1 MLQQNISQ
9 SQQQILSVDQRQ
21 SLQILAYTN
30 QELDSFLTEEYMQN
44 PLLECQRDRQSEI
57 IDSLDGHYETASSYR
72 DHYIRWE
79 DEDTDRRGDIR
90 AKEPSSL
97 RDQLKGQL
105 TIHQYSPEEW
115 ELVDYLIDC
124 LDDKGF
130 FTYAPEEI
138 AASYGCPVSMVE
150 KCLADLR
157 ELEPAGIFAKDIAG
171 CLLKQLEAEP
181 DPDQVLIE
189 IISDHLQ
196 DLLRGNLSN
205 ITRALSITT
214 ARCRACIQKI
224 GTLNPRPIMNT
235 EREGVEYV
243 VPDILVQRED
253 GHWKVTLN
261 DSWMGEYRFNDYY
274 IRMMQSA
281 TDPELKEYF
290 RGKLERAR
298 LIVNSVERRRG
309 TITQIVEAI
318 LEDQSDYFLDGGKLQ
333 PMTMDKIARQLDIST
348 STVSRAIRNK
358 YMQYRRPVLLR
369 DLFSNAASENTD
381 ASADIVRK
389 RIEELIQ
396 GEDHARPLSDDKLA
410 KMLKEEGMCISRRTV
425 AKYRQQMGIPE
436 SRLRAY
442 L

>member
-1 MLQQNISQ
+1 M
-9 SQQQILSVDQRQ
+9 
-21 SLQILAYTN
+21 
-30 QELDSFLTEEYMQN
+30 
-44 PLLECQRDRQSEI
+44 
-57 IDSLDGHYETASSYR
+57 
-72 DHYIRWE
+72 
-79 DEDTDRRGDIR
+79 
-90 AKEPSSL
+90 
-97 RDQLKGQL
+97 
-105 TIHQYSPEEW
+105 
-115 ELVDYLIDC
+115 
-124 LDDKGF
+124 
-130 FTYAPEEI
+130 
-138 AASYGCPVSMVE
+138 
-150 KCLADLR
+150 
-157 ELEPAGIFAKDIAG
+157 
-171 CLLKQLEAEP
+171 
-181 DPDQVLIE
+181 
-189 IISDHLQ
+189 
-196 DLLRGNLSN
+196 
-205 ITRALSITT
+205 
-214 ARCRACIQKI
+214 
-224 GTLNPRPIMNT
+224 
-235 EREGVEYV
+235 

-274 IRMMQSA
+274 IHMMQTA

-318 LEDQSDYFLDGGKLQ
+318 LEDQSDYFLNDGKLQ